1 LKDPSLS
8 SASATAL
15 PYRRLVVVD
24 SYSIVAEGIA
34 SLVGEH
40 FEQVSVATT
49 AQSLRVSL
57 SLGAEALVLAD
68 LYVAGTSC
76 VSLMR
81 EMLKKGTNAA
91 FVFLPAEAT
100 AAVAAQAMEAGAK
113 AFLHRRCPVQELER
127 AIAAVQTGCTYVAA
141 SLIATREDLARQRP
155 SLTTKQQLVL
165 KLVAGGR
172 SAPDIAE
179 ALHLSLR
186 TVESH
191 KRAIMRQLGVHSV
204 AAMLDV
210 AKNEG
215 LLGSS

>member
-1 LKDPSLS
+1 MS
-8 SASATAL
+8 SISSTAL
-15 PYRRLVVVD
+15 PYRRLIVAD

-34 SLVGEH
+34 SLVGSH

-49 AQSLRVSL
+49 AQSLRTDL
-57 SLGAEALVLAD
+57 SQGDALVLTD

-76 VSLMR
+76 VSLMQELQAR
-81 EMLKKGTNAA
+81 AMGTA

-100 AAVAAQAMEAGAK
+100 VAVAAQATDAGAK
-113 AFLHRRCPVQELER
+113 AFLHRRCPLKELER
-127 AIAAVQTGCTYVAA
+127 AIAAVQTGCTYLAA
-141 SLIATREDLARQRP
+141 SLVATREDLARQRP

-172 SAPDIAE
+172 SASDIAE
-179 ALHLSLR
+179 TLHLSLR

-191 KRAIMRQLGVHSV
+191 KRAIMRQLGVQSI
-204 AAMLDV
+204 AAMLDL

-215 LLGSS
+215 LLGHS